1 MFNTF
6 RRIKQFGKFMQER
19 SGDYV
24 RLFLLDIEIQKQ
36 LFFNRLICIIIFSL
50 SVFLSVIFF
59 GLALIVSFWD
69 SPYRILV
76 AWLVFG
82 MFILIMVIC
91 AYIYSRNRMNRPM
104 FYEMKSELK
113 SDLDLM
119 KDIL

>member
-1 MFNTF
+1 MFNSL

-24 RLFLLDIEIQKQ
+24 RLFFLEIEIQKQ
-36 LFFNRLICIIIFSL
+36 LFFNRLICVITFSL
-50 SVFLSVIFF
+50 SVFLSVIFLGIAF
-59 GLALIVSFWD
+59 IVSFWD
-69 SPYRILV
+69 TPYRILV

-82 MFILIMVIC
+82 AFILIMFVC
-91 AYIYSRNRMNRPM
+91 ACIYLRNRKNKPV

-113 SDLDLM
+113 NDLSLM